1 LRGLETFTGGLVAP
15 ESDDNP
21 WNYKFTWNPRNVV
34 LAGQGGV
41 KFLQQGQFKYIPY
54 NKVFERTE
62 TLKIRDPLS
71 GEMMEFEGYAN
82 RDSLKYR
89 ELYGLQSLPTVFR
102 GTLRRPNFCK
112 AWNIFVTL
120 GLTDN
125 SFKMEDSEHMTYRQF
140 INSFLMYRKS
150 DSVELKLAYHMGLS
164 LDSDEMKKLKWLGIF
179 EDRKVG
185 LKNATPAEIL
195 QKLLE
200 RKWQMREQ
208 DRDMIVMLNKYE
220 WDNLSGQKMETLQ
233 YMVVRGD
240 DSEHTAMAKTVGL
253 PLAISSRMILNGKID
268 RKGVAVPIT
277 KDIYE
282 PVLLQLEQE
291 GIKFIETT
299 REISESEL

>member
-1 LRGLETFTGGLVAP
+1 
-15 ESDDNP
+15 
-21 WNYKFTWNPRNVV
+21 
-34 LAGQGGV
+34 
-41 KFLQQGQFKYIPY
+41 
-54 NKVFERTE
+54 
-62 TLKIRDPLS
+62 
-71 GEMMEFEGYAN
+71 
-82 RDSLKYR
+82 
-89 ELYGLQSLPTVFR
+89 
-102 GTLRRPNFCK
+102 
-112 AWNIFVTL
+112 
-120 GLTDN
+120 
-125 SFKMEDSEHMTYRQF
+125 
-140 INSFLMYRKS
+140 
-150 DSVELKLAYHMGLS
+150 
-164 LDSDEMKKLKWLGIF
+164 
-179 EDRKVG
+179 
-185 LKNATPAEIL
+185 
-195 QKLLE
+195 LE